1 MKRDIL
7 VVRGN
12 INDTIVR
19 LEQLAKEKEERER
32 VEREARWAKE
42 REEREAKE
50 AAWKKEHFI
59 LDKYTYMS
67 QWNWETYSW
76 VGDYINLF
84 FYEWSDINSEP
95 RHFPHTTAF
104 YRFLDSSK
112 LNLTDEINEKFK
124 HVPGCHMT
132 CVPGTHDLIIGITY
146 QDLKRQ
152 YEEKTSLANIL
163 KDVPSVGRV

>member
-32 VEREARWAKE
+32 AEREARWAKE
-42 REEREAKE
+42 REEREARE
-50 AAWKKEHFI
+50 AAWKKEHYI

-95 RHFPHTTAF
+95 RHFPHTTAL

-112 LNLTDEINEKFK
+112 LNLTDEINNRFK
-124 HVPGCHMT
+124 QTPGCHMT
-132 CVPGTHDLIIGITY
+132 CVPGTHDLIIGLTY

-152 YEEKTSLANIL
+152 YEEKTSLAKIL